1 MKALLVYFRGYIKD
15 SILGPVFK
23 LIEASFELLVP
34 LVIAGIVDTTIPNK
48 DKNHLFLMIFVLFGL
63 AVIGVVV
70 AISAQYF
77 SSRAA
82 VGYARVLTND
92 LYAKIMRL
100 SRKSGMRLELQ
111 VW

>member
-48 DKNHLFLMIFVLFGL
+48 DQNHLFMIC
-63 AVIGVVV
+63 
-70 AISAQYF
+70 
-77 SSRAA
+77 
-82 VGYARVLTND
+82 
-92 LYAKIMRL
+92 MRR
-100 SRKSGMRLELQ
+100 SCVYQRKSGMRLERQ

>member
-1 MKALLVYFRGYIKD
+1 MKALLVYFKGFVKD

-34 LVIAGIVDTTIPNK
+34 MVIAGIVDITIPNR
-48 DKNHLFLMIFVLFGL
+48 DQNHLFMMIFLLFGL

-82 VGYARVLTND
+82 VGYAQALTND
-92 LYAKIMRL
+92 LYAKIM
-100 SRKSGMRLELQ
+100 
-111 VW
+111 